1 VYNAIQEYG
10 IPIECCIC
18 RELGNPLKLL
28 MCLGCGRN
36 GIYHEK
42 CWDKCV
48 SHRPNQRTTS
58 WVRCEK
64 VNMADYVW
72 IQKLLDS
79 NVAPEKQKSLHR
91 NDIWATWFGVPFYQ
105 EKPHL
110 YTFSRLQTLLR
121 KHATED
127 GPATQ
132 HPSLI
137 SFFGDTGGGKST
149 LIKSLINF
157 CAGRQKFEFPVPGN
171 QADIEKSTS
180 GDVHMYAD
188 PATIATDIP
197 HLYVGKYLQHRRVV
211 YYDETD

>member
-1 VYNAIQEYG
+1 
-10 IPIECCIC
+10 
-18 RELGNPLKLL
+18 

-36 GIYHEK
+36 GIYHEE

-48 SHRPNQRTTS
+48 SHLPNQRTTS

-64 VNMADYVW
+64 VSMADYVW
-72 IQKLLDS
+72 IEKLLDS
-79 NVAPEKQKSLHR
+79 NVAPAKQKSLHR
-91 NDIWATWFGVPFYQ
+91 NDIWTTWFGVPFYQ
-105 EKPHL
+105 ESPHL

-121 KHATED
+121 KHTTED
-127 GPATQ
+127 SPSAQ

-188 PATIATDIP
+188 PATIATDTP
-197 HLYVGKYLQHRRVV
+197 HLYVGEYLQHHFVV
-211 YYDETD
+211 YHDDPDCFKIARG